1 MVQFESKIEINAN
14 PENIF
19 KIYSEVN
26 QWSNWD
32 PDTKYAC
39 LHGDFSDN
47 SLIDLQTQSGTR
59 AQLRLLKVIRNKSF
73 ISESKLPLCTIRFEH
88 ILEPLESQTLV
99 THRILFLG
107 ILKYIFSFVL
117 AFKMKKSLSQ
127 TLLALK
133 NFLES

>member
-1 MVQFESKIEINAN
+1 MQFESQIEINAN

-32 PDTKYAC
+32 PDTKYAY

-47 SLIDLQTQSGTR
+47 SLIDLQIQSGTR
-59 AQLRLLKVIRNKSF
+59 VQIRLVKVIRNKSF
-73 ISESKLPLCTIRFEH
+73 ITESKLPLCTIRMEH
-88 ILEPLESQTLV
+88 ILQPFESKTLV
-99 THRILFLG
+99 THRILFSG
-107 ILKYIFSFVL
+107 IFKYIFSFML
-117 AFKMKKSLSQ
+117 AAQMKESLSQ

-133 NFLES
+133 DFVES